1 MECFK
6 ITKTTSSLLWL
17 ALVVKLSFFF
27 FFSLT
32 GCKVRTKSSPCS
44 RPVIIWRFTPRQE
57 VLHLGFSWRGT
68 VCYRAITD
76 LCVLRFL
83 PFKKHHAYVLWF
95 CLVHESQDDDE
106 VGGMGKSW
114 DFAWLLLLLHQL
126 YITNSGSSFMN
137 SVIVAVVVFF
147 WSAGSS
153 LYLGWWKFS
162 PIFLTSYTKTLS
174 QHVVQSFPGV
184 LCF

>member
-1 MECFK
+1 MEHFK

-17 ALVVKLSFFF
+17 LLVVKWSFFSF
-27 FFSLT
+27 FLP
-32 GCKVRTKSSPCS
+32 GCKVWSKSSPCS
-44 RPVIIWRFTPRQE
+44 RPVVIRRFTSRQE

-68 VCYRAITD
+68 VCHRAITD

-95 CLVHESQDDDE
+95 CLVHQSQDDDE

-137 SVIVAVVVFF
+137 SVIIVAVVVFF

-153 LYLGWWKFS
+153 LYLGWWTFS
-162 PIFLTSYTKTLS
+162 PIFLTSYTETLS
-174 QHVVQSFPGV
+174 KHVMQSFLGV